1 MSNSLIYILLGIIQG
16 FTEPLPIS
24 SSGHVAIAEQ
34 LLGVHN
40 TGIAFE
46 AFINFGSTIAI
57 VIYFWKDIERLF
69 FGGVKYL
76 KSGLKENT
84 DESNYL
90 WKIFWATIP
99 MVIVT
104 LIMMAFNIELGDN
117 IRNIG
122 IALFITSMAL
132 FFVSNKAGD
141 TNIRNMSFKVAILI
155 GIGQAI
161 ALMPGISRS
170 GMTMVFALALGLRRE
185 DAFEFSFMMF
195 IPASIGGLLYSL
207 IEIAQTGDFSPL
219 YIVSA
224 VFAFIFTVFGL
235 KLTRKFVM
243 SNKLYYF
250 AIYCLIVSISIIFV
264 TAGFLH

>member
-1 MSNSLIYILLGIIQG
+1 MSNSFIYILLGIIQG

-24 SSGHVAIAEQ
+24 SSGHVAIAQQ
-34 LLGVHN
+34 LLGVQN

-57 VIYFWKDIERLF
+57 VIYFWSDIERLF
-69 FGGVKYL
+69 FGGIDYL

-84 DESNYL
+84 AESNYL

-104 LIMMAFNIELGDN
+104 LVMMVLGIELGDS
-117 IRNIG
+117 IRTIG
-122 IALFITSMAL
+122 FALFITSMAL
-132 FFVSNKAGD
+132 FFVSNKAGN
-141 TNIRNMSFKVAILI
+141 TTIRDMSFKVAILI
-155 GIGQAI
+155 GVGQAI

-170 GMTMVFALALGLRRE
+170 GMTMVFALALGMRRE
-185 DAFEFSFMMF
+185 DAFSFSFMMF
-195 IPASIGGLLYSL
+195 IPASIGGLIYSL
-207 IEIAQTGDFSPL
+207 IEIAKTGDFSLL

-224 VFAFIFTVFGL
+224 IFAFIFTVFGL

-243 SNKLYYF
+243 ASKLYYF
-250 AIYCLIVSISIIFV
+250 AIYCLIVSITIILV
-264 TAGFLH
+264 TA

>member
-1 MSNSLIYILLGIIQG
+1 MNSTLIYILLGIIQG

-24 SSGHVAIAEQ
+24 SSGHVAIFSAIF
-34 LLGVHN
+34 GVSS
-40 TGIAFE
+40 TGISFE

-57 VIYFWKDIERLF
+57 VIYFWDDIKRLF
-69 FGGVKYL
+69 YGGIEYL

-99 MVIVT
+99 MVIAT
-104 LIMMAFNIELGDN
+104 ILMEALGIELGDSV
-117 IRNIG
+117 RTVG
-122 IALFITSMAL
+122 FALFVTSMAL
-132 FFVSNKAGD
+132 FFVSNKSGNL
-141 TNIRNMSFKVAILI
+141 TIKSMSFKIAILI
-155 GIGQAI
+155 GVGQAI

-170 GMTMVFALALGLRRE
+170 GMTMVFALALGLNKK
-185 DAFEFSFMMF
+185 DAFDFSFMMF

-207 IEIAQTGDFSPL
+207 YEIATGGDFSLL

-224 VFAFIFTVFGL
+224 FFAFIFTVFGL

-243 SNKLYYF
+243 ASKLHYF
-250 AIYCLIVSISIIFV
+250 AIYCLIVSLSIIFIF
-264 TAGFLH
+264 T